1 VPAPDPA
8 LGQSPQSVASVLGG
22 HAGDGALPAVT
33 DSLGRTWVF
42 VTDVP
47 QVTANLERLC
57 LDHYRAEMLF
67 LMDAFP
73 ERDVPGTLD
82 HDLARQ
88 AKLEYAQKVKDGA
101 FKLPTPGSPGT
112 RFRFVDRPGGPEVDG
127 LAPVPTRA
135 QAERIA
141 KDRGCA
147 FEPDN
152 DLMTW
157 LRSVEGSKA
166 VVLAAIRVRHPE
178 ATRDDAMRLLLEHTD
193 AVELIVGRLG
203 KAMARAQRT
212 TPAA

>member
-47 QVTANLERLC
+47 QVTAHLE
-57 LDHYRAEMLF
+57 
-67 LMDAFP
+67 
-73 ERDVPGTLD
+73 